1 MGIYHSLDGNWK
13 FFRLWE
19 FACVSEPI
27 NCSLKSVW
35 IKIRIFENVVMW
47 GRKESN
53 LEVSLGQYQI
63 CVSQVLHLLPWQGLL
78 RLWAHW
84 SHHKAA
90 ATTSPMNFRGQLFLT
105 FPCLSCIQGRNPIL
119 LPTSPFQNSKPSHKC
134 QQLVRVI
141 KDRLDFFALGTK
153 LHLFKFSFSLGTRN
167 LSCKGSWNL
176 SEWAWNQVCVSI
188 TMPNPVKSVLIT
200 AWWCE
205 GAPAWHGS
213 VSTAR
218 MACTL
223 SMRKG
228 EGKARPS
235 HHCESLITY
244 RHHLLSAKLTPSLPQ
259 PEDWVH
265 SAGF

>member
-1 MGIYHSLDGNWK
+1 MTRFIKAVSTLKPPQSSCNHLTNELQGSALPNLSLSILHSG
-13 FFRLWE
+13 E
-19 FACVSEPI
+19 
-27 NCSLKSVW
+27 KS
-35 IKIRIFENVVMW
+35 
-47 GRKESN
+47 
-53 LEVSLGQYQI
+53 Y
-63 CVSQVLHLLPWQGLL
+63 
-78 RLWAHW
+78 
-84 SHHKAA
+84 
-90 ATTSPMNFRGQLFLT
+90 T
-105 FPCLSCIQGRNPIL
+105 
-119 LPTSPFQNSKPSHKC
+119 PSHLTLPKF
-134 QQLVRVI
+134 QTLTQMPTIGGWVI